1 MWNLE
6 TRTNNRLPKNL
17 IKLQEKALQIINFKN
32 FNENVNPLFKEN
44 QILKVSNFIAYKNE
58 LSVRNYSKE
67 KSFLFND
74 MFTVLNTTHEY
85 ITRAESKNLLDTPNQ
100 STLYGES
107 SLSAK
112 ATSNWDLLQR
122 ITNASLL
129 T

>member
-1 MWNLE
+1 MNCLSE
-6 TRTNNRLPKNL
+6 ITQKKNL
-17 IKLQEKALQIINFKN
+17 CYL
-32 FNENVNPLFKEN
+32 
-44 QILKVSNFIAYKNE
+44 
-58 LSVRNYSKE
+58 
-67 KSFLFND
+67 
-74 MFTVLNTTHEY
+74 MTFTLLNTNHEY

>member
-1 MWNLE
+1 MQNLE

-17 IKLQEKALQIINFKN
+17 IKLLEKALQIINFKN

-67 KSFLFND
+67 KSLLFND
-74 MFTVLNTTHEY
+74 MFTLLNTNHEY

-100 STLYGES
+100 STLYGEN